1 MIAEIPI
8 EAELVTEVRRYFVP
22 GTPLER
28 ADQAGGRLYEERP
41 QQREMALRTA
51 AALASGRH
59 LCIEAPTGVGKT
71 FAYLIPA
78 IHFARRRNLPVVVST
93 HTISL
98 QEQIV
103 RKDLPVLSALM
114 DCEFR
119 AVLAKGRS
127 NYVCLRRLQGLVDDR
142 DAYLPGEEFLP
153 EVRRLRE
160 WAETTK
166 DGSRSDFHAEP
177 SPELWNVVCCEVGN
191 CLNARCPFF
200 KQCFLMRA
208 RRDLLKAD
216 IIVAN
221 HALFFSDLGMKA
233 QSEEE
238 VGGLLP
244 QYGAVILDEGHT
256 VEDAAARHLGL
267 RLTRF
272 GVRRLLQRLYRP
284 ERNRGLLTDV
294 AYTDARMAVIA
305 ALEQVESFFDRIV
318 AWLERS
324 RRDPLRYTQ
333 PGHIPDLLRVPLES
347 AEKALKPLVCMEPD
361 EGRQQELKSIC
372 ERLREYR
379 LGLDA
384 FLNMRLDD
392 YVYWLERTGA
402 SRRGVAL
409 NAVPI
414 EVGPLLQRLLFETES
429 TVVVTS
435 ATLAVRGR
443 MDYFQQRI
451 GAVDSEA
458 VVLDSPF
465 DFARQVTLYVPLDMP
480 NPNDAEHFTPKA
492 CEHIRRFL
500 LQTAGKAFVLF
511 TSYRMMEAFADEL
524 ASFFEKAGL
533 RLLIQGRGIPRS
545 RMLEAFRE
553 DCNSVIFGTA
563 SFWMGV
569 DVPGEALSN
578 VIIVKLPF
586 PVPDDPLVAAREEMV
601 KRRGGRPFWDYAL
614 PEAILHFRQGFGR
627 LIRSRDDT
635 GIVVVLDS
643 RLVRAGYGRHFL
655 ESLPPCSRRM
665 F

>member
-1 MIAEIPI
+1 MIAETPI
-8 EAELVTEVRRYFVP
+8 EDELVSVVRRYFMP
-22 GTPLER
+22 GTPLEG
-28 ADQAGGRLYEERP
+28 ADGVGGRPYEERP

-51 AALASGRH
+51 AALAAGRH

-78 IHFARRRNLPVVVST
+78 IHFARRRGLPVVVTT

-98 QEQIV
+98 QEQIIE
-103 RKDLPVLSALM
+103 KDLPVLEAVM

-127 NYVCLRRLQGLVDDR
+127 NYVCLRRLQGLAQDR

-153 EVRRLRE
+153 ETRRLCE
-160 WAETTK
+160 WVETTE
-166 DGSRSDFHAEP
+166 DGSLTDLKTEP
-177 SPELWNVVCCEVGN
+177 SPELWNAVCCEVGN

-221 HALFFSDLGMKA
+221 HALFFSDLGMKS
-233 QSEEE
+233 QSEEDA
-238 VGGLLP
+238 GGLLP
-244 QYGAVILDEGHT
+244 PYGAVILDEGHT
-256 VEDAAARHLGL
+256 VENAAARHLGL

-272 GVRRLLQRLYRP
+272 GVRRLLHRLYRP

-294 AYTDARMAVIA
+294 AYTDARMTVVA
-305 ALEQVESFFDRIV
+305 ALGQVESFFDRIV
-318 AWLERS
+318 DWLDRA
-324 RRDPLRYTQ
+324 RRDPLRYTK
-333 PGHIPDLLRVPLES
+333 PGHIPDFLRGPLEKV
-347 AEKALKPLVCMEPD
+347 ENALKPLLGFEPD
-361 EGRQQELKSIC
+361 DNRRQELKSIH
-372 ERLREYR
+372 ERLHEYR

-402 SRRGVAL
+402 SRRSVAL

-414 EVGPLLQRLLFETES
+414 EVGPLLRRLLFEGES
-429 TVVVTS
+429 PVVTTS

-451 GAVDSEA
+451 GAVGSEA

-480 NPNDAEHFTPKA
+480 NPNDAEHFVPKA
-492 CEHIRRFL
+492 CEHVRRFL
-500 LQTAGKAFVLF
+500 LQTEGKAFVLF
-511 TSYRMMEAFADEL
+511 TSYRMMAAFADEL
-524 ASFFEKAGL
+524 APFFEKAGL
-533 RLLIQGRGIPRS
+533 PLLVQGQGVPRS
-545 RMLEAFRE
+545 RMLEAFRN
-553 DCNSVIFGTA
+553 DFNSVIFGTT

-601 KRRGGRPFWDYAL
+601 KQRGGRPFWDYAL

-655 ESLPPCSRRM
+655 ESLPPCSRQV